1 MSPSWQPLWREK
13 SSPTIK
19 REPLQMIK
27 HSLVRLSTCVCLVLA
42 TATSASAQTG
52 IPPKSPCRI
61 QVDQPHISTNL
72 LRKENRRVVKVNA
85 FSICNQPHS
94 HVTLIVELWKE
105 GLLTN
110 HLVSRRV
117 IYNKKLVLPGDKV
130 TNSKTYETC
139 LNSRATSYFG
149 VSYSK
154 ALIRGIWH
162 HARHE
167 QRDKKVILKCGT

>member
-1 MSPSWQPLWREK
+1 
-13 SSPTIK
+13 
-19 REPLQMIK
+19 MINR
-27 HSLVRLSTCVCLVLA
+27 SLVRLTTCICLMLA
-42 TATSASAQTG
+42 TALSARGA
-52 IPPKSPCRI
+52 IEIEPRSPCRI

-85 FSICNQPHS
+85 FSICNVPHS
-94 HVTLIVELWKE
+94 NVTLTVELWKE

-117 IYNKKLVLPGDKV
+117 IYNKELVFPGDKV

-162 HARHE
+162 YARHE
-167 QRDKKVILKCGT
+167 QREKKVILKCGT